1 LILTGYS
8 EICEV
13 STEPPNCKAN
23 TTPCVPHPPVLSFA
37 DTDCVHNAAM
47 HDDRPRPYPIAAI
60 ASLIL
65 VALIVRALVA
75 APPACISKD
84 GTWFIEMAHK
94 LADEPVRHMQI
105 ETKQPGL
112 SWVYL
117 VVGRITGHMS
127 TATTPIEW
135 QNLGVWI
142 AVLCGAGVCGLIF
155 ELTRQLFDAQTAL
168 VAGLFAAV
176 WPQGVELSADAL
188 SDMPHLLLYLGVTL
202 LVAAR
207 GNGTG
212 ERAIRLVGLLAAGF
226 IGGLAYWIR
235 LEAIGLLAA
244 VVCWHFLLA
253 NQTWKGRLAR
263 CACFGMGFLIPFF
276 AFAALTGRLLFVKT
290 PTLTMLEPDALPRI
304 LQWAHTFP
312 LWQTPGRIVE
322 AWAKSGRYIL
332 ALFFF
337 VAVFWKAV
345 PRGENHL
352 KQLCAWLIGWH
363 LLLVLA
369 RVSMHGELSTRYLV
383 IPAALTIPWAAEGYV
398 ALVRYLATRT
408 TATQPRNVAQF
419 LIVGMVLV
427 AAPMVPYLMRPINS
441 TRLPYREAGLWLA
454 QHAAADEVI
463 IASDV
468 DLKQAQFYAGRM
480 YPNND
485 NWRIGNTDSLKQDD
499 RAGRHWWITFIESTD
514 GTNEPTSAPNTDV
527 QFDHVFTDKNRPN
540 GKQIGVRRL
549 SH

>member
-1 LILTGYS
+1 M
-8 EICEV
+8 
-13 STEPPNCKAN
+13 
-23 TTPCVPHPPVLSFA
+23 PHPPILSFA
-37 DTDCVHNAAM
+37 DTDCVHNAVM
-47 HDDRPRPYPIAAI
+47 QDNRPRPYPIAAL
-60 ASLIL
+60 ASVIL

-127 TATTPIEW
+127 TATTPIQW
-135 QNLGVWI
+135 QSLGVWI
-142 AVLCGAGVCGLIF
+142 AVLCGAVVCGLVF
-155 ELTRQLFDAQTAL
+155 ELTRRLFDAQTGL

-188 SDMPHLLLYLGVTL
+188 SDMPHLLLYLGVML
-202 LVAAR
+202 LVAAH
-207 GNGTG
+207 GNGAG
-212 ERAIRLVGLLAAGF
+212 KRPIRFIGLAAAGL

-235 LEAIGLLAA
+235 LEAIGLLSA
-244 VVCWHFLLA
+244 VVCWQLLQS
-253 NQTWKGRLAR
+253 NQTWKERLTQGT
-263 CACFGMGFLIPFF
+263 CFATGFLIPFF

-290 PTLTMLEPDALPRI
+290 PTLTLLESNTLPPI

-312 LWQTPGRIVE
+312 FWQTPGRIVE
-322 AWAKSGRYIL
+322 AWAKSGRYVF
-332 ALFFF
+332 AAFFF
-337 VAVFWKAV
+337 VAVFWKAA

-352 KQLCAWLIGWH
+352 KQLCAWLIAWH

-383 IPAALTIPWAAEGYV
+383 IPAALTIPWAAAGYV
-398 ALVRYLATRT
+398 ALMRYLATRRT
-408 TATQPRNVAQF
+408 IGQPRNVARF
-419 LIVGMVLV
+419 LVVGMVFV
-427 AAPMVPYLMRPINS
+427 AAPMVPYLLRPINS

-454 QHAAADEVI
+454 QHTAADEVI

-480 YPNND
+480 YPD
-485 NWRIGNTDSLKQDD
+485 DENWLIGNIDTLTQDD
-499 RAGRHWWITFIESTD
+499 RTNLHWFITFLETTD
-514 GTNEPTSAPNTDV
+514 GSIARTSAPSAAA
-527 QFDHVFTDKNRPN
+527 QFDQVFTDKNRPN

-549 SH
+549 SN